1 MNQRLPA
8 RLLPA
13 ALLCGLL
20 AIASGPLA
28 LPVLNF
34 VFKPLTTL
42 LIIGWAWQRNG
53 GMTRHWVLAGL
64 GLSLVGDVALLWPEA
79 GFLPGLVAFLF
90 AHAAYLVAF
99 TRHERFAI
107 RKLPFAAYAAVAA
120 TVMWFLWPAL
130 PAALRGP
137 VLAYVAALACMA
149 AQAGAVWQARQGTAG
164 AALAAR
170 AALGGA
176 LFMTSDATLAVNKF
190 LAPVPAAGLC
200 ILATYW
206 LAQVAIAASLPADGP
221 APTGRRA

>member
-1 MNQRLPA
+1 MNRRLPDP
-8 RLLPA
+8 LLSA
-13 ALLCGLL
+13 ALLCAVL

-28 LPVLNF
+28 LPVLNV

-42 LIIGWAWQRNG
+42 LIIGWAWQRG
-53 GMTRHWVLAGL
+53 GGTARRWVLSGL
-64 GLSLVGDVALLWPEA
+64 GLSLIGDVALLWPES

-99 TRHERFAI
+99 TRHERFAV
-107 RKLPFAAYAAVAA
+107 RRLPFAAYAAVAA
-120 TVMWFLWPAL
+120 AVLWLLWPAL
-130 PAALRGP
+130 PSALRGP

-149 AQAGAVWQARQGTAG
+149 AQAGAVWQARHGTAG
-164 AALAAR
+164 ATLAAR

-176 LFMTSDATLAVNKF
+176 LFMASDATLAVNKF

-206 LAQVAIAASLPADGP
+206 LAQVAIAASLPSGASAPDG
-221 APTGRRA
+221 R